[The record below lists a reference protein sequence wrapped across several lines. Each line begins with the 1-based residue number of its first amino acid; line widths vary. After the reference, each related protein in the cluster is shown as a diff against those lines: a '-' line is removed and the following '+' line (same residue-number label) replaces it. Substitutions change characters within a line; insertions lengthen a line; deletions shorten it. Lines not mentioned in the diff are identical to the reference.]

1 MQFKFFC
8 NPKHSRMALV
18 VLFLVVV
25 MLLQGCEPF
34 FLKYP
39 DEKGSYWLS
48 EDPYFS
54 IKYSYREDSS
64 ILKGYDAFLEHD
76 GIMQQVIFAVR
87 PSFFEVYPK
96 EQKEPGFIE
105 YNSRILDGRWE
116 YEHGNLVLH
125 IKTDKVFD
133 GKYSDIV
140 LVCKD
145 KRPVKISMPA
155 VIFAVGVFAG
165 AALLIV
171 KRRNKKKE
179 GKRE

>member
-8 NPKHSRMALV
+8 NPKHSRMALI
-18 VLFLVVV
+18 VLLLISILF
-25 MLLQGCEPF
+25 LQGCDPF
-34 FLKYP
+34 FFDYP
-39 DEKGSYWLS
+39 YEKGSYWLC

-64 ILKGYDAFLEHD
+64 IVNGHEAFLEYD
-76 GIMQQVIFAVR
+76 GIIQQVIFAAR
-87 PSFFEVYPK
+87 PSFFEVDPK
-96 EQKEPGFIE
+96 EQKDSGGID
-105 YNSRILDGRWE
+105 YNSRLLDGRWE

-155 VIFAVGVFAG
+155 VIFAVGVLAG
-165 AALLIV
+165 ASYLIV
-171 KRRNKKKE
+171 KRHNNKKKGTQE
-179 GKRE
+179 